1 MPGRPTCVTCV
12 FPPVP
17 AMPTWARTVT
27 AHVRARGLAIVRV
40 LDPTLGVSPVT
51 SSTGFRGW
59 AFACLLAAALV
70 SEF

>member
-1 MPGRPTCVTCV
+1 
-12 FPPVP
+12 
-17 AMPTWARTVT
+17 MPTWARTVT